1 MPDIDVDFA
10 KEIRSDTIRY
20 VQKLYGEESV
30 ACIRTVMTQQAKDC
44 IHNMARVYGYKMYPQ
59 EKEDDPGR
67 SRIRGLG
74 NQLCGLL
81 PDDLSTLKEQLPL
94 LKAKCSSAEQRE
106 ILPNGGNCG
115 KYDKIL
121 FFPRS
126 GGYHRR
132 RQTIIIVYPCFL

>member
-94 LKAKCSSAEQRE
+94 LKA
-106 ILPNGGNCG
+106 NGGNCG

-126 GGYHRR
+126 GGYYRR